1 MGKIKVFISS
11 VIENYEDRRDAA
23 EEAILE
29 LNRDQGFNFEAIRI
43 EPAKYPAV
51 NKTPQKACLDGVK
64 ECDIYLGIYPRNNY
78 GWQESPVGISPTD
91 EEFMQAVKDDK
102 CRLVFVENT
111 EKIDFRQKE
120 FLKKV
125 GEYVEGRFWNE
136 FESRNVDQL
145 KHMVYRALRNFMKAN
160 FEERRLNYLNAILK
174 QYKQINRPW
183 ECSLPVSEIVQ
194 LELIL
199 IEEKQEEKE
208 FSTKYDEIER
218 HLENL
223 PKSLLFSDGIKENQR
238 LLIIGDPGAG
248 KSTSLQWIT
257 YSYAEQI
264 LSSTQKEL
272 HVPIYLELLS
282 YDDSLLKLIV
292 DSFSKNGIKCDE
304 ETITDWIKRE
314 KFIFLLDGFD
324 ELDNPSKCLKEIKHL
339 MALSQENQFVVA
351 SRKMEQLK
359 DLQNLQF
366 KKVEVKQLSD
376 SQIELFI
383 EKYLGKEK
391 GSKLLKELEKYNLLK
406 EAKNPL
412 ILWFMILEFQGEK
425 SQISINK
432 GMLFKNV
439 IEHRFLKDWER
450 KHAKH
455 NIQKYT
461 DLKINVL
468 SKLAFF
474 MIGKEY
480 SVKIKEVKAEEIIC
494 NLLKE
499 GRRDYKELGDT
510 IKEQL
515 LASHIL
521 IKVGSQVSFWHK
533 SFRDYFAALELVE
546 LFSRDPKEFVKRY
559 ATERWED
566 SILFLVGI
574 MEDPSDFVDRLVQ
587 PFWQYFLNYR
597 SLVFFRLS
605 LAAKCVG
612 ANNRISIKTQ
622 QKVIGQLTSIIQ
634 IWESKGKIRD
644 LLFPISFYVKEA
656 FQALG
661 ETKSE
666 TVAELMGEFLEN
678 HKCADTQWQ
687 SCGFCQWAVKA
698 LREVPLTEKA
708 QNSLLYTALCHKDGA
723 VSGDAMEIIK
733 ENWENLS
740 QRVIS
745 KLVQK
750 VGDINEE
757 TEIRKRALYTIRG
770 YDLVHAMERKYPD
783 EVLDTFIKM
792 ALEEECDDLR
802 TSAAS
807 ALCYY
812 KEEDK
817 EDRIVN
823 PLIQALLKNPKHDI
837 RANAAYALVYQ
848 SSNKVPKALIQALYD
863 EDGKVLRYAAQS
875 LAYIHPNTSE
885 DENEASQKLLRLFD
899 HKDTDVRINAL
910 WSYKFIRKAPTDE
923 EITKLINLLEDGN
936 ISIRYEAAE
945 ALGRLKAR
953 AALVAL
959 IQLVFDEK
967 YADPWASAIWAI
979 SQIVPSFSEVVKE
992 NGWEDA
998 YIDMLNDENI
1008 ETRRFAATVLRRIGT
1023 GKALPALKEIDED
1036 CEKKRGMNGE
1046 LFYAIRD
1053 IEARIRP

>member
-11 VIENYEDRRDAA
+11 VIENYKDRRDAA

-29 LNRDQGFNFEAIRI
+29 LNRDHGFNFEAIRI
-43 EPAKYPAV
+43 ESKKYPAV
-51 NKTPQKACLDGVK
+51 NKTPQKACIDGVK
-64 ECDIYLGIYPRNNY
+64 ECDIYLGIYPRNK
-78 GWQESPVGISPTD
+78 SSSPTE
-91 EEFMQAVKDDK
+91 EEFGQAGKDKK
-102 CRLVFVENT
+102 CRFVFIENT
-111 EKIDFRQKE
+111 KDIDPIQSEFFKE
-120 FLKKV
+120 FK
-125 GEYVEGRFWNE
+125 GWESGHFYNE
-136 FESRNVDQL
+136 FESGNVDQL
-145 KHMVYRALRNFMKAN
+145 KHMVYRALRNFMKTN
-160 FEERRLNYLNAILK
+160 FEECRLNYLNAILK

-208 FSTKYDEIER
+208 LSTKYDENER
-218 HLENL
+218 HLEKL
-223 PKSLLFSDGIKENQR
+223 QKSLLFSDVIQENLR

-248 KSTSLQWIT
+248 KSTSLQGIT
-257 YSYAEQI
+257 YTYAEQI

-272 HVPIYLELLS
+272 PVPIYLELIW
-282 YDDSLLKLIV
+282 YNNSLLKLIATCFRENDV
-292 DSFSKNGIKCDE
+292 KCDE
-304 ETITDWIKRE
+304 ETITDWIEKE

-324 ELDNPSKCLKEIKHL
+324 ELDKHKPSKCLKEIKQL
-339 MALSQENQFVVA
+339 IASSRESQFVVA
-351 SRKMEQLK
+351 SRKIEHLK
-359 DLQNLQF
+359 DFQNLHF
-366 KKVEVKQLSD
+366 KKVEVKPLSD

-383 EKYLGKEK
+383 ENYLGKEK
-391 GSKLLKELEKYNLLK
+391 GSKLLKELEKNNLLK
-406 EAKNPL
+406 EARNPL
-412 ILWFMILEFQGEK
+412 ILWFMILEFQREE

-439 IEHRFLKDWER
+439 IEHRFLEHWER
-450 KHAKH
+450 KHAKDD
-455 NIQKYT
+455 NQRYT
-461 DLKINVL
+461 DLKITIL
-468 SKLAFF
+468 SQLAFS
-474 MIGKEY
+474 MIEKGN
-480 SVKIKEVKAEEIIC
+480 SVKIKEEKAEEIIYS
-494 NLLKE
+494 LLKE

-521 IKVGSQVSFWHK
+521 IKVGTQVSFWHK
-533 SFRDYFAALELVE
+533 SFRDYFAALELLK
-546 LFSRDPKEFVKRY
+546 LFSRDPEEFVKQY
-559 ATERWED
+559 VTKRWEE

-574 MEDPSDFVDRLVQ
+574 MDDPSDFVDRLVQ

-634 IWESKGKIRD
+634 IWESKEKIRD
-644 LLFPISFYVKEA
+644 LLFPIVFHVEEA

-666 TVAELMGEFLEN
+666 TVAELMGMFLEN
-678 HKCADTQWQ
+678 HKCADKQWQ
-687 SCGFCQWAVKA
+687 SCSFCQWAVKA

-708 QNSLLYTALCHKDGA
+708 QNSLLYAALWHKDGA
-723 VSGDAMEIIK
+723 VSWDAMEIIR

-817 EDRIVN
+817 EERIVN
-823 PLIQALLKNPKHDI
+823 PLIHALLKNPKHDI

-863 EDGKVLRYAAQS
+863 EDGKVLRYAAHS

-885 DENEASQKLLRLFD
+885 DENDASQRLLRLFD

-910 WSYKFIRKAPTDE
+910 WSYKFIRKTPTDE

-953 AALVAL
+953 AALGAL

-967 YADPWASAIWAI
+967 YAEPWASAIWAI
-979 SQIVPSFSEVVKE
+979 VQIVPSFSEVVKE
-992 NGWEDA
+992 KGWEDA
-998 YIDMLNDENI
+998 YIDMLSDENI
-1008 ETRRFAATVLRRIGT
+1008 EKRRFAATVLRRIGT
-1023 GKALPALKEIDED
+1023 EKALPALKEMDAD
-1036 CEKKRGMNGE
+1036 YEKKRGMNGK